1 MINFRSTLILWLM
14 IPLSLFSQKP
24 PESFRFNIKQCV
36 KYALENHPNIRMAE
50 FDVYITQREADYIT
64 GMGLPQVNASVNLQ
78 SNIKPPQFILT
89 LPNPQTGQPQSSKVK
104 AAQPWQHNAMINASQ
119 LVFDGTFFLGL
130 KAAKEYVNLSRINV
144 ERSENEAIEQVVNA
158 YYSALLAKEASKI
171 IDANI
176 TRLEKLYKDTDV
188 MYKNGLVEKIDLD
201 RIQITLNNLATEKMK
216 VKRFS
221 DLSVELL
228 KFQMGMNVNS
238 ELSLT
243 EELPALDLTSENVA
257 DATPVD
263 VTRRVEYTLIRQQE
277 IMEDYNR
284 RRYIMSYYPSLYA
297 FGYYQWNMQ
306 GKDFAVFNDNTTFGT
321 SAAGLKLNVPI
332 FDGLRTNAKVQQ
344 SKVAL
349 QKIGVSKEMFEN
361 SVQLQYKNA
370 IATLLNSKDSYKI
383 QESNVTLAQSVFE
396 KAQLKYKEGVGSSLE
411 VNNAEVAMKEA
422 QNNLLSAKFEY
433 LNAKLKLAQVR
444 GELKDRFAN

>member
-1 MINFRSTLILWLM
+1 MMNFRSTLILWLM

-24 PESFRFNIKQCV
+24 PESFRFSIKQCV

-50 FDVYITQREADYIT
+50 FDVYITQREADYLT
-64 GMGLPQVNASVNLQ
+64 GLGMPQISASVNMQ
-78 SNIKPPQFILT
+78 YNVKPPQFLLPFNPLT
-89 LPNPQTGQPQSSKVK
+89 GK
-104 AAQPWQHNAMINASQ
+104 AEWTKLEGAQPWQHNAMINASQ

-144 ERSENEAIEQVVNA
+144 ERTENEAIEQVVNA
-158 YYSALLAKEASKI
+158 YYSALLAREAGKLV
-171 IDANI
+171 DANI
-176 TRLEKLYKDTDV
+176 SRLEKLYKDTDV

-216 VKRFS
+216 VKRFA

-238 ELSLT
+238 ELILT
-243 EELPALDLTSENVA
+243 EELPPLDLTSDNIA
-257 DATPVD
+257 DAVSVD
-263 VTRRVEYTLIRQQE
+263 VTKRVEYTLIRQQE
-277 IMEDYNR
+277 LMENYNR
-284 RRYIMSYYPSLYA
+284 RRYLMSYYPSLYA
-297 FGYYQWNMQ
+297 FGYYQLNTQ
-306 GKDFAVFNDNTTFGT
+306 GQEVTAFEKNTTFGI
-321 SAAGLKLNVPI
+321 SATGLKLNIPI

-344 SKVAL
+344 SKVSL
-349 QKIGVSKEMFEN
+349 QKIAVSKQMFEN

-370 IATLLNSKDSYKI
+370 IASLLNSKDSYKI
-383 QESNVTLAQSVFE
+383 QEANVALAQSVFE

-433 LNAKLKLAQVR
+433 LNAKLKLAQVK
-444 GELKDRFAN
+444 GELKEKFAN